1 VDVVF
6 TTQNYKYFIM
16 VLRMFHLRSLTD
28 IPKVLQVFSIPPAE
42 LGCGLSEAAN
52 LAFLVLGAIVKKFQ
66 FAGIL

>member
-1 VDVVF
+1 
-6 TTQNYKYFIM
+6 M